1 MLDEA
6 TSVHPNSWWWIKA
19 DGCDLVKGLTES
31 VNREWSGDV
40 NLYPE
45 ALEKLFTEY
54 KERVKFLDGLELKDR
69 VSSVTVQGDL
79 VTVKEQI
86 INDIKF
92 RSGRYLVKIS
102 VRCTCERLKFSP
114 SGCQRRLR
122 KKAGRR
128 EEWKGDVW
136 ISM

>member
-1 MLDEA
+1 MLSSVLDEA
-6 TSVHPNSWWWIKA
+6 ASVHPNLWWWIKP

-31 VNREWSGDV
+31 VNGEWSGNV

-69 VSSVTVQGDL
+69 VNSVTVQGEL
-79 VTVKEQI
+79 ATVKEQI

-92 RSGRYLVKIS
+92 IGSGRY
-102 VRCTCERLKFSP
+102 
-114 SGCQRRLR
+114 
-122 KKAGRR
+122 
-128 EEWKGDVW
+128 
-136 ISM
+136 

>member
-1 MLDEA
+1 M
-6 TSVHPNSWWWIKA
+6 
-19 DGCDLVKGLTES
+19 
-31 VNREWSGDV
+31 
-40 NLYPE
+40 
-45 ALEKLFTEY
+45 FTEY

-92 RSGRYLVKIS
+92 IRSGRYLVKIS

-114 SGCQRRLR
+114 SGCQRRVQ

-136 ISM
+136 ISMGC